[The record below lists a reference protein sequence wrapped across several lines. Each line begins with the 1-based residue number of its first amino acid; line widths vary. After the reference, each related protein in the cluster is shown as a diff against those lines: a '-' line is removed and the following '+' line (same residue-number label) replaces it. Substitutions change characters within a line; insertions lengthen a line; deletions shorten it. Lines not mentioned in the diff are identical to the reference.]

1 MIRLKY
7 VGLLVAAIALVGL
20 GRAIASACPE
30 PACLGVVKGFQRRP
44 VRPRPESQP
53 ARSYPTEIQIS
64 PHGHLLVPPD
74 PARPKPG
81 PDGRLGS
88 LSASPVT
95 RKWATGGRGRKTDRS
110 DIERR

>member
-7 VGLLVAAIALVGL
+7 VGVLVAAIALVGL

-44 VRPRPESQP
+44 VRPRPQSPP

-64 PHGHLLVPPD
+64 PHGHLFVPPN
-74 PARPKPG
+74 PPRPKPR
-81 PDGRLGS
+81 PQGRLGS
-88 LSASPVT
+88 LSASPGT
-95 RKWATGGRGRKTDRS
+95 PKRAHRGRGRKTHMS
-110 DIERR
+110 D